1 MKKKPERG
9 LKALATGSLAIA
21 RFHSIL
27 DKTEKRLELEIQRE
41 NRAPPQTLVGKARRK
56 GEHVLHSKQVLF
68 CIIILNVIDC
78 ILVLGELILDMYY
91 VKGLLESSE
100 SVTNNFIIDMKTI
113 YPTELSVIEIP
124 DVEPLYSKLLHAH
137 IEWSHSETNKL
148 PSVVFNCSPELTTT
162 SHQGTSHHVIENS
175 TPHTIEK
182 RSANVHTDTQ
192 INGTDNENGNST
204 KEDHHDD
211 HQGDHAHSF
220 EEDLAHAFHKASISI
235 LAILAA
241 ETICKIFAYGLRF
254 FERKLE
260 VFDCV
265 IVFGS
270 LFVDVYFLKG
280 ISAYK
285 IQDFVIILAFLV
297 PWRVIRVVNS
307 LVVAVIDHEHFRLK
321 LLYKQK
327 KEVSHDLKKTKSEVK
342 NLQQSMDIVRRLAN
356 EAGVTEQ
363 KISQHLAFL
372 NQNLGKSKKK
382 GLGFGHSFPLFHH
395 HQHSPKSSHS
405 TSDLKLHLEAKR
417 NGILK
422 EEGEVTEHVNIISNG
437 NITLDTINSQVNAG
451 YVEERDDG
459 GSSHDSDVVIHVPNG
474 DASHHL

>member
-9 LKALATGSLAIA
+9 LKALASGSLAIT
-21 RFHSIL
+21 RFHTIL

-100 SVTNNFIIDMKTI
+100 SVTNNFIIDMKAI
-113 YPTELSVIEIP
+113 HPMELVVVEIP
-124 DVEPLYSKLLHAH
+124 DVKPLYSKLLHAH
-137 IEWSHSETNKL
+137 IDWSHSETNKL
-148 PSVVFNCSPELTTT
+148 PSAGFNCSPELTTI
-162 SHQGTSHHVIENS
+162 SHQGTSLHEAS
-175 TPHTIEK
+175 TPHTIGK

-192 INGTDNENGNST
+192 INGTDNEHENST
-204 KEDHHDD
+204 KEDHHDE
-211 HQGDHAHSF
+211 HEGDHAHSF
-220 EEDLAHAFHKASISI
+220 EEELAHAFHKASISI

-241 ETICKIFAYGLRF
+241 ETICKIVAYGTRF

-285 IQDFVIILAFLV
+285 IQEFVIILAFLV

-307 LVVAVIDHEHFRLK
+307 LVVAVIDHQHFRLK

-327 KEVSHDLKKTKSEVK
+327 KEVSQDLKKTKSEVK
-342 NLQQSMDIVRRLAN
+342 NLQQSLDIVRKLAN

-363 KISQHLAFL
+363 KISQHLAFI

-382 GLGFGHSFPLFHH
+382 GIGFGHSFPLFHH
-395 HQHSPKSSHS
+395 HHGQHSPKSSHS
-405 TSDLKLHLEAKR
+405 TPDIKLHLDANR

-422 EEGEVTEHVNIISNG
+422 EEDGVIEHGNMVSNG
-437 NITLDTINSQVNAG
+437 NISLNTISSEVNAG
-451 YVEERDDG
+451 YVSERDDG
-459 GSSHDSDVVIHVPNG
+459 GSSHDSDVVINVPNG
-474 DASHHL
+474 DATHHL